1 MPQTRGRSN
10 SRKDKSSP
18 EQSKPKRGRGRGRN
32 NTPQEEQFLTANSG
46 RGRGRGRGQSNKKSH
61 LLNEILEDS
70 DYEDTIEPSLSGP
83 FNLLPLNNTDLEELD
98 SALAPRPESR
108 SLNTSTPL
116 REVQSNELENLS
128 APSRPERPASRSLNT
143 STPLREIQ
151 SNELENLS
159 APPRPERPASRSL
172 NTSTPL
178 REIQSNELENLSSP
192 SRPERPAS
200 RSLNTSTPLREIQSN
215 GLENLSSPSRPGL
228 RDLNSPASLR
238 SFNASASPTLP
249 SCFNDMDTIFQL
261 ATWLC
266 ANPNVLQFANAI
278 YSSMQTSLANGQ
290 QFTSSN
296 LTNPT
301 KLQLQSTLQED
312 KSKVSRDFLEEL
324 KCLFL
329 RVRNPPKRA
338 LEELVQQIIKC
349 DLNSAEGLEWLRI
362 GNRQF
367 GDFRNKFLDGIE
379 KLVDSLK
386 EKRKG
391 QGIPETILPRKEDI
405 ADFVDEEITKNT
417 LRRWLSAMKIND
429 LRENSLIYLC
439 NLVRKAVII
448 NYNMRDPEKTKTLDI
463 ITKNLVIPS
472 RNGSDFASNLEL

>member
-1 MPQTRGRSN
+1 
-10 SRKDKSSP
+10 
-18 EQSKPKRGRGRGRN
+18 
-32 NTPQEEQFLTANSG
+32 
-46 RGRGRGRGQSNKKSH
+46 
-61 LLNEILEDS
+61 
-70 DYEDTIEPSLSGP
+70 
-83 FNLLPLNNTDLEELD
+83 
-98 SALAPRPESR
+98 
-108 SLNTSTPL
+108 
-116 REVQSNELENLS
+116 
-128 APSRPERPASRSLNT
+128 
-143 STPLREIQ
+143 
-151 SNELENLS
+151 
-159 APPRPERPASRSL
+159 
-172 NTSTPL
+172 
-178 REIQSNELENLSSP
+178 
-192 SRPERPAS
+192 S

-417 LRRWLSAMKIND
+417 LRRWLSAVKIND

-448 NYNMRDPEKTKTLDI
+448 NYNVRDPEKTKTLDI

>member
-18 EQSKPKRGRGRGRN
+18 EQFKPKRGRRRGRN

-46 RGRGRGRGQSNKKSH
+46 RGCGRGRGQSNKKSH

-108 SLNTSTPL
+108 NLNTSTPL

-128 APSRPERPASRSLNT
+128 AP
-143 STPLREIQ
+143 
-151 SNELENLS
+151 
-159 APPRPERPASRSL
+159 PRL
-172 NTSTPL
+172 
-178 REIQSNELENLSSP
+178 
-192 SRPERPAS
+192 ERPAS

-215 GLENLSSPSRPGL
+215 GLELSFPSRSERPESRSLNTSTPLREIQSNGLENLSAPPRLERPASRSLNTSTPLREIQSNGLELSSPSRPGL

-238 SFNASASPTLP
+238 SFNASASSTLP

-301 KLQLQSTLQED
+301 KLQLQSTLHED

-362 GNRQF
+362 ANRQF

-391 QGIPETILPRKEDI
+391 
-405 ADFVDEEITKNT
+405 
-417 LRRWLSAMKIND
+417 
-429 LRENSLIYLC
+429 
-439 NLVRKAVII
+439 KAVII
-448 NYNMRDPEKTKTLDI
+448 NYTVRDLEKTKTLDI